1 MNKYYKN
8 TYWFSLMELIVS
20 VIIMLSMLTGF
31 MYIIQSTFIFVDA
44 RKQEAAVF
52 QWVEAIKAKMNQAF
66 SYPGAKMI
74 FSGSWVFSRKDTIAD
89 TPVPHLYDT
98 VAISY
103 NSGTV
108 LMWVVNKETNKLIDP
123 FDTNE
128 WYFGFTEVASWETL
142 SWVTFASG
150 YVNQSVNITSFT
162 YTKSASWEIV
172 LVHIKYDNKIFDSDT
187 TLVDTDS
194 LYFSG
199 ETYFTKKIDF

>member
-1 MNKYYKN
+1 MNKQYKN
-8 TYWFSLMELIVS
+8 TYWFSLLELVVS
-20 VIIMLSMLTGF
+20 VVIMLSMLTGF

-52 QWVEAIKAKMNQAF
+52 QWVEAVKAKMSQAF

-74 FSGSWVFSRKDTIAD
+74 FSPSWIYSRKDTIAD
-89 TPVPHLYDT
+89 TPIPHLYDT

-103 NSGTV
+103 NSGTI
-108 LMWVVNKETNKLIDP
+108 LMGVVNKKTNKLIDP

-128 WYFGFTEVASWETL
+128 WYFGFIEVASWETL
-142 SWVTFASG
+142 SGVTFASG

-162 YTKSASWEIV
+162 YTKSMSGEIM
-172 LVHIKYDNKIFDSDT
+172 LVNIAYNNKIFSSDA